1 MLESLMIYMSVLM
14 DRLSGFLCGCMP
26 VGKSNRSAFTAWCLL
41 EKYFLLFC
49 IFRQDILG
57 DM

>member
-14 DRLSGFLCGCMP
+14 DRLSGFLCGCTP

-41 EKYFLLFC
+41 EKILFIVLYFQAGHF
-49 IFRQDILG
+49 G
-57 DM
+57 